1 MSLREED
8 VELYIYGF
16 DEVFYNVEV
25 EIVLIVWFWVSFII
39 GYYYNNVNKIN
50 LDCGLVCIVFF
61 ILFLL

>member
-1 MSLREED
+1 MLREED